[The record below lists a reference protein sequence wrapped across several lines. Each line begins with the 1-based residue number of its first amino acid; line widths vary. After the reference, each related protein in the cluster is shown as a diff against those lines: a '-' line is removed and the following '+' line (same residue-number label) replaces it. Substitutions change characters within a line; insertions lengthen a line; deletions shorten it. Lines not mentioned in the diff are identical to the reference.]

1 MIEHTKN
8 DLIALPAYK
17 LAETNILH
25 LKQHTFQEQTVSMY
39 CHLHPDPTFKQT
51 KCVLGIPRK
60 LPGPELLQNNI

>member
-25 LKQHTFQEQTVSMY
+25 LKQHTFQEQTVN
-39 CHLHPDPTFKQT
+39 
-51 KCVLGIPRK
+51 VLPSASRS
-60 LPGPELLQNNI
+60 NF